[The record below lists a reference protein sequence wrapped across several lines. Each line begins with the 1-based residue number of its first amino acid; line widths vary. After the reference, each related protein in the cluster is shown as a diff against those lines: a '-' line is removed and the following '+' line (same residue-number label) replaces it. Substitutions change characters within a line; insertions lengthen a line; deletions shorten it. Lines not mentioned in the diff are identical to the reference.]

1 MLDFDH
7 TYIGCGNKLSA
18 HDLVSLGFIQS
29 YKDLL
34 NDSSEL
40 GDNLVVTVDTVM
52 PTSST
57 ISHFAKCAY
66 LHCANDLYSVGS
78 TPMACTIS
86 FGLSQSLNG
95 NEKKEL
101 VISTQEVLKAE
112 GVKCLNYHSYVADQT
127 SITYTL
133 IGEKNK
139 ALAPLLGRISKGMNI
154 LITKPLVL
162 YPNTKTHNSELIKTY
177 LTSNKNIIKVQE
189 LDSIITKDISG
200 FGLIGSLLPY
210 FIDTPFYASI
220 NKGLIPFV
228 GVADN
233 SSHCTFKKNIESFS
247 NNIDLPLNIEENYI
261 HASLSGQ
268 SNGPIL
274 IFTLDSSKTLELLKS
289 FGFEATKIGVVSQA
303 LTNNKKEVCFI

>member
-34 NDSSEL
+34 SDSSEL
-40 GDNLVVTVDTVM
+40 NDNLVISVDTVM
-52 PTSST
+52 PTSSA

-66 LHCANDLYSVGS
+66 LHCANDLYSVGAL
-78 TPMACTIS
+78 PKACTIS
-86 FGLSQSLNG
+86 FGLSHSLDD

-101 VISTQEVLKAE
+101 VEETKINLIKE
-112 GVKCLNYHSYVADQT
+112 GVECLNYHSFLADQT

-139 ALAPLLGRISKGMNI
+139 ALAPSLGNISAGMDI
-154 LITKPLVL
+154 LITKPLIL
-162 YPNTKTHNSELIKTY
+162 YPNKKVHSSDLINIY
-177 LTSNKNIIKVQE
+177 LSSNRNIVKVKE

-210 FIDTPFYASI
+210 FIDTQLYASL
-220 NKGLIPFV
+220 NKNLIPFV
-228 GVADN
+228 GVAAK

-247 NNIDLPLNIEENYI
+247 NYIDLPLNIEENYI

-274 IFTLDSSKTLELLKS
+274 IFTQDSSNTQGLLKEY
-289 FGFEATKIGVVSQA
+289 GFEAEKIGVVSLM
-303 LTNNKKEVCFI
+303 LTSNKKEISFL